1 MRGAA
6 RSEQSVAD
14 VRSSLS
20 RRDRLVLACVLW
32 ASSAA
37 GALAAGVGPDHVS
50 ITWLSVTN
58 IYYELGPL
66 HILTDGYITRIPK
79 EEFYGGGGGYAF
91 TRHPHTSDVAA
102 VTRVLEALLSPV

>member
-1 MRGAA
+1 
-6 RSEQSVAD
+6 
-14 VRSSLS
+14 
-20 RRDRLVLACVLW
+20 LVLACVLW